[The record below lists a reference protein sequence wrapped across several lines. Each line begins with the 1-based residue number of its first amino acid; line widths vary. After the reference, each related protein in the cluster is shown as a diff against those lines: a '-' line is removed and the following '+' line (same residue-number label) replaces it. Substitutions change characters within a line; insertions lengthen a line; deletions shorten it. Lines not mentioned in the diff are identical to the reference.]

1 MASSLQKRPIRVMM
15 VDDHPALRGGVA
27 MMLEH
32 EPDMI
37 VVAEA
42 ANGMDAVANFEQ
54 VRPDVTLMDLQM
66 TGMDG
71 LEAITRIRAI
81 SPVARIIVLTT
92 YAGDVQAVQA
102 MEAGAASYLLKST
115 LRRELLDAI
124 RTVHAGRRYLPPEIA
139 QEIALHSA
147 DDVLTQREVS
157 VLQLVA
163 EGKSNKVIAWELS
176 ISDDTVKA
184 HLRSVFAKLD
194 VNDRTHAVTVA
205 LRRGAIHLR

>member
-1 MASSLQKRPIRVMM
+1 MIDAPIRVMT
-15 VDDHPALRGGVA
+15 VDDHPALREGIA
-27 MMLEH
+27 RMIEH
-32 EPDMI
+32 EPDLLL
-37 VVAEA
+37 VGEA
-42 ANGMDAVANFEQ
+42 ANGAEALKLFEQ

-66 TGMDG
+66 PVMGG
-71 LEAITRIRAI
+71 LDAIERLRTIC
-81 SPVARIIVLTT
+81 PTARVIVLTT
-92 YAGDVQAVQA
+92 YEGDVQAVQA
-102 MEAGAASYLLKST
+102 LRAGASSYLLKSA

-124 RTVHAGRRYLPPEIA
+124 RTVHSGRRYLPPEVA
-139 QEIALHSA
+139 QEIAIHSA
-147 DDVLTQREVS
+147 EDALTPREIG

-194 VNDRTHAVTVA
+194 VNDRTHAVTAA